1 MTEYDLVNYGS
12 MVADKGRTSSYE
24 RALRENV
31 RPGAVVLDIGA
42 GSGIMAMLACRA
54 GAGRVYAVEPNDVIK
69 LARQIA
75 ADNGFSNRIEFIQ
88 EMTTDI
94 DLPEKVDGIVADL
107 RGRTPLFGKSIV
119 SILDARDRF
128 LKRDGWIIPARD
140 PIWVAPVSSTH
151 LYDKFVGAWNTEYQ
165 FDFDRARLKTANTP
179 GGTRLDADDLIAA
192 PQRWTVL
199 DYKNLKGTNVS
210 GEMRWV
216 MNRAANAHGLAMWF
230 DCETATGIGYSNSPA
245 SGERHVYE
253 QMFFPWPEAVRLL
266 AGDKVEVRLRADFI
280 QTDYVWSWETRV
292 MSCERV
298 KAEFRQSTFNGAALS
313 PDRLRKRAHTFVPE
327 PNEDSRIDGLVL
339 DLIRKKLSL
348 DEIAKAL
355 LAQYP
360 ASFKNWN
367 AALTRAADLSERY
380 SK

>member
-1 MTEYDLVNYGS
+1 